1 MLIAHLTNH
10 RCKTLWFHSQ
20 NEYCWWLIH
29 TDASTD
35 MWPKRRTAA
44 MGLWTFA
51 NLETNF
57 GKGLS
62 NLSSGG
68 PPRSL

>member
-1 MLIAHLTNH
+1 MLIAHLTNQ
-10 RCKTLWFHSQ
+10 RSRTLWFHSQ

-29 TDASTD
+29 TDASAD
-35 MWPKRRTAA
+35 MRPRKHPATL
-44 MGLWTFA
+44 GLWMFA
-51 NLETNF
+51 NLETSF